1 MRRLV
6 VASAGLLGS
15 IAAADDLRGVDRLV
29 CAAAEVVVCAED
41 LECFTVPAWEID
53 VPEFIVVDIK
63 NKMLSTTKGSEQ
75 NRSTPIAALSRTDG
89 NIYLQ
94 GIEGGRAFS
103 FVIHEE
109 TGQVTAA
116 VSRDG
121 LTVSVFGVCTDADI

>member
-1 MRRLV
+1 MKRLV
-6 VASAGLLGS
+6 VASVGLFGG
-15 IAAADDLRGVDRLV
+15 IAAADDLRGVDRLL
-29 CAAAEVVVCAED
+29 CAAAEVTVCGEGID
-41 LECFTVPAWEID
+41 CFTVPSWEIG

-63 NKMLSTTKGSEQ
+63 GKMLSTTKASQE
-75 NRSTPIAALSRTDG
+75 NRTTPITALSRADG

-94 GIEGGRAFS
+94 GIEAGRAFS

-109 TGQVTAA
+109 TGLVTVA

>member
-1 MRRLV
+1 MKRLV
-6 VASAGLLGS
+6 VASVGLFGG

-29 CAAAEVVVCAED
+29 CATAEVTVCGEGID
-41 LECFTVPAWEID
+41 CFKIPAWEID
-53 VPEFIVVDIK
+53 VPEFLVVDIR
-63 NKMLSTTKGSEQ
+63 NKMLSTTKASQ
-75 NRSTPIAALSRTDG
+75 LNRATPITALSRTDG

-109 TGQVTAA
+109 TGQVTVA

-121 LTVSVFGVCTDADI
+121 LTVSVFGVCTDAEI